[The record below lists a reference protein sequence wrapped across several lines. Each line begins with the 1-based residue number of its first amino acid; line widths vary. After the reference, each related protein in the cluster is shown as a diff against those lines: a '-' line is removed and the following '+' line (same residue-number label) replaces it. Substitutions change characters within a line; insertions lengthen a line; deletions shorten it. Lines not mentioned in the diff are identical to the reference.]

1 MVQTIHERRKSPMK
15 YWEWHCKQRRMCV
28 YHFYFTSTIVPAM
41 VLFLHLWYNS
51 SREIALCIADVMKNY
66 WYIGWYTT
74 VQKADKIR
82 EKRTFFLHPINRK
95 NISKRILVFILNKT
109 VSSQNIEI
117 LDKTVVYEHLERYRF
132 KFQSLFSINVV
143 GNTPI
148 NSHLERLKWSAGF
161 IPEVVAVKQNQKI
174 EYDKDP
180 LSYNQIEKQN
190 INIIFPNGKTISK
203 NDEPYRTGFK
213 ILNLYDEKHIS
224 KPILVVGIYN
234 ITKNLT
240 LKVYFPENL
249 YPIEIRGLK
258 YAHFI
263 DEEPYDSIPLKL
275 QHDDE
280 NNKYY
285 VEFFIKTPIY
295 GGKYAIDWGFND

>member
-1 MVQTIHERRKSPMK
+1 MKQITKSNSMEMKLLTYISQTLSFISMLLTILS
-15 YWEWHCKQRRMCV
+15 
-28 YHFYFTSTIVPAM
+28 FYGYSSTKNKIIYLILSI
-41 VLFLHLWYNS
+41 LFF
-51 SREIALCIADVMKNY
+51 II
-66 WYIGWYTT
+66 
-74 VQKADKIR
+74 
-82 EKRTFFLHPINRK
+82 TFFIIINRK

-263 DEEPYDSIPLKL
+263 DEESYDSIPLKL

>member
-1 MVQTIHERRKSPMK
+1 MKQITKSNSMEMKLLTYISQTLSFISMLLTILS
-15 YWEWHCKQRRMCV
+15 
-28 YHFYFTSTIVPAM
+28 FYGYSSTKNKIIYLILSI
-41 VLFLHLWYNS
+41 LFF
-51 SREIALCIADVMKNY
+51 II
-66 WYIGWYTT
+66 
-74 VQKADKIR
+74 
-82 EKRTFFLHPINRK
+82 TFFIIINRK

-234 ITKNLT
+234 T
-240 LKVYFPENL
+240 
-249 YPIEIRGLK
+249 
-258 YAHFI
+258 
-263 DEEPYDSIPLKL
+263 SI
-275 QHDDE
+275 
-280 NNKYY
+280 
-285 VEFFIKTPIY
+285 VI
-295 GGKYAIDWGFND
+295 

>member
-1 MVQTIHERRKSPMK
+1 
-15 YWEWHCKQRRMCV
+15 
-28 YHFYFTSTIVPAM
+28 
-41 VLFLHLWYNS
+41 
-51 SREIALCIADVMKNY
+51 MKNAIMEMKLLT
-66 WYIGWYTT
+66 YIS
-74 VQKADKIR
+74 
-82 EKRTFFLHPINRK
+82 RTLSVLATIFTILSFYGYSSNKNHFIYCILGIIFLACTIFIFINRK

-109 VSSQNIEI
+109 VSNQNIEI
-117 LDKTVVYEHLERYRF
+117 LNKTVVYEHVERHRY
-132 KFQSLFSINVV
+132 KFQSIFSINVV

-161 IPEVVAVKQNQKI
+161 ISEVAAIKNNQKI
-174 EYDKDP
+174 VYDKNP
-180 LSYNQIEKQN
+180 LSYNQIEKQCFN
-190 INIIFPNGKTISK
+190 IVFPDGKTISK
-203 NDEPYRTGFK
+203 NDEPYKTGFK
-213 ILNLYDEKHIS
+213 ISDLYDEKRIA

-240 LKVYFPENL
+240 LKVSFPESL
-249 YPIEIRGLK
+249 HPIEIRGLK

-263 DEEPYDSIPLKL
+263 DEEPYDSIPLDLK
-275 QHDDE
+275 HDDE

>member
-1 MVQTIHERRKSPMK
+1 MLNINDREGEYYETNYKKQFNGNEIINIYISQTLSFISMLLTILS
-15 YWEWHCKQRRMCV
+15 
-28 YHFYFTSTIVPAM
+28 FYGYSSTKNKIIYLILSI
-41 VLFLHLWYNS
+41 LFF
-51 SREIALCIADVMKNY
+51 II
-66 WYIGWYTT
+66 
-74 VQKADKIR
+74 
-82 EKRTFFLHPINRK
+82 TFFIIINRK

>member
-1 MVQTIHERRKSPMK
+1 MIVRGNIMKQITKSNSMEMKLLTYISQTLSFISMLLTILS
-15 YWEWHCKQRRMCV
+15 
-28 YHFYFTSTIVPAM
+28 FYGYSSTKNKIIYLILSI
-41 VLFLHLWYNS
+41 LFF
-51 SREIALCIADVMKNY
+51 II
-66 WYIGWYTT
+66 
-74 VQKADKIR
+74 
-82 EKRTFFLHPINRK
+82 TFFIIINRK

-249 YPIEIRGLK
+249 SPIEIRGLK

>member
-1 MVQTIHERRKSPMK
+1 MKQITKSNSMEMKLLTYISQTLSFISMLLTILS
-15 YWEWHCKQRRMCV
+15 
-28 YHFYFTSTIVPAM
+28 FYGYSSTKNKIIYLILSI
-41 VLFLHLWYNS
+41 LFF
-51 SREIALCIADVMKNY
+51 II
-66 WYIGWYTT
+66 
-74 VQKADKIR
+74 
-82 EKRTFFLHPINRK
+82 TFFIIINRK

-258 YAHFI
+258 YAYFI

>member
-1 MVQTIHERRKSPMK
+1 MIVRGNIMKQITKSNSMEMKLLTYISQTLSFISMLLTILS
-15 YWEWHCKQRRMCV
+15 
-28 YHFYFTSTIVPAM
+28 FYGYSSTKNKIIYLILSI
-41 VLFLHLWYNS
+41 LFF
-51 SREIALCIADVMKNY
+51 II
-66 WYIGWYTT
+66 
-74 VQKADKIR
+74 
-82 EKRTFFLHPINRK
+82 TFFIIINRK

-258 YAHFI
+258 YAYFI

>member
-1 MVQTIHERRKSPMK
+1 MKQITKSNSMEMKLLTYISQTLSFISMLLTILS
-15 YWEWHCKQRRMCV
+15 
-28 YHFYFTSTIVPAM
+28 FYGYSSTKNKIIYLILSI
-41 VLFLHLWYNS
+41 LFF
-51 SREIALCIADVMKNY
+51 II
-66 WYIGWYTT
+66 
-74 VQKADKIR
+74 
-82 EKRTFFLHPINRK
+82 TFFIIINRK

-275 QHDDE
+275 QHDDG

>member
-1 MVQTIHERRKSPMK
+1 MKQITKSNSMEMKLLTYISQTLSFISMLLTILS
-15 YWEWHCKQRRMCV
+15 
-28 YHFYFTSTIVPAM
+28 FYGYSSTKNKIIYLILSI
-41 VLFLHLWYNS
+41 LFF
-51 SREIALCIADVMKNY
+51 II
-66 WYIGWYTT
+66 
-74 VQKADKIR
+74 
-82 EKRTFFLHPINRK
+82 TFFIIINRK

-295 GGKYAIDWGFND
+295 GGKYAIDWREVIR